1 MVSLFSTHSLNL
13 SFPGLTDYSYP
24 QGYKLSFPV
33 RTNYMYGLVRRN
45 IPEIYAFTACLWL
58 KPAESGIGTP
68 FSYAVP
74 EQPNELVLLQG
85 IHNPAE
91 LLVNDKVRPTT
102 PGFLKSG
109 PGGPLLCRV

>member
-1 MVSLFSTHSLNL
+1 
-13 SFPGLTDYSYP
+13 
-24 QGYKLSFPV
+24 
-33 RTNYMYGLVRRN
+33 MYGLVRRN
-45 IPEIYAFTACLWL
+45 IPDMYAFTACLWL

-91 LLVNDKVRPTT
+91 LLINDKVRPTT
-102 PGFLKSG
+102 AGFLKSG
-109 PGGPLLCRV
+109 PGGPLPLQSLALTRVKDTWARLLRSSELLQNV